1 MAMQWDSVNTIPCP
15 AAQIE
20 SERHMLTVSWQ
31 AIPPFITEMV
41 LSDHSVQ
48 NFERNAQAFDFVI
61 TGRMPTAHR
70 LHTVFKGYATAHGWD
85 DKWPE
90 IQLAHVIGDAVQQAY
105 DREQFIEHRRK
116 MMPTWSDFVFSN
128 QSLITKFM
136 VAPVIVN
143 TL

>member
-1 MAMQWDSVNTIPCP
+1 MP
-15 AAQIE
+15 A
-20 SERHMLTVSWQ
+20 VSRK
-31 AIPPFITEMV
+31 AIPPFVSEMV
-41 LSDHSVQ
+41 LSVHSVQ
-48 NFERNAQAFDFVI
+48 HFERNSQAFESDI

-70 LHTVFKGYATAHGWD
+70 LHTVFRGYATAHGWD